1 MSETALWTGKDV
13 ITAVEGEAKN
23 SDWTAHG
30 VSIDSRSL
38 APGDLFVA
46 IVGPVHDGHEYVAA
60 ALEKGASAALVSHVP
75 DGVDPDAN
83 LVVVSDTLTGLEKLG
98 MAARERVNARI
109 VAVTGSVGKT
119 GTKESLLHILSQQ
132 GRTHASVG
140 SFNNHWG
147 VPLSLSRMP
156 ADTEFAIFELGMNHP
171 GELGP
176 LSRMVRPH
184 VALITTIE
192 AVHLEFFDDVEAIAR
207 AKAEIFEGLGPTGSV
222 ILNGDNNY
230 GGLLKSIAANG
241 GISRILTF
249 GEKSEADIRLTDFTL
264 YPDYSDM
271 AISIGSHDVFFKL
284 GVPGRHWINNIL
296 GVLGAVS
303 ELGADIEQA
312 ASSLHNLSS
321 PKGRGARHMVP
332 CQGGSYL
339 VIDDSYNA
347 SPASMRASLKVLAS
361 LFPDGKGRRIA
372 VLGDMLELGD
382 KSPDIHRSLK
392 EDVCGADVDLLF
404 ACGPNMAQLAGAM
417 PSKVITRHEA
427 SSNLL
432 VDPLLEAVGP
442 GDVILLKGSLGS
454 KMSIPLE
461 AVLKSKKAGP
471 TSRQGGKKN
480 AV

>member
-1 MSETALWTGKDV
+1 MSEAVLWTGTDV
-13 ITAVEGEAKN
+13 IEAVAGKADHQEWAA
-23 SDWTAHG
+23 TG

-38 APGDLFVA
+38 QPGELFVA
-46 IVGPVHDGHEYVAA
+46 IIGPVHDGHKYAAA
-60 ALEKGASAALVSHVP
+60 ALERGASAVLVSHVP
-75 DGVDPDAN
+75 DDVMPGANVIVVD
-83 LVVVSDTLTGLEKLG
+83 DTLKALEALG
-98 MAARERVNARI
+98 AAARDRANAKI

-119 GTKESLLHILSQQ
+119 GTKESLLHILSAQ
-132 GRTHASVG
+132 GKTHASIG

-156 ADTEFAIFELGMNHP
+156 RDTEFAIFELGMNHP

-192 AVHLEFFDDVEAIAR
+192 AVHLEFFDDVEAIAE
-207 AKAEIFEGLGPTGSV
+207 AKAEIFEGLTPSGSV

-230 GGLLKSIAANG
+230 GGLLKSIAVNA

-271 AISIGSHDVFFKL
+271 AVTIASHDVFFRL
-284 GVPGRHWINNIL
+284 GVPGRHWVNNIL

-303 ELGADIEQA
+303 ELGADIEKA
-312 ASSLHNLSS
+312 AATLSDLKS

-332 CQGGSYL
+332 CAGGNYM

-361 LFPDGKGRRIA
+361 VFPDGKGRRIA

-382 KSPDIHRSLK
+382 KSADIHQSLK
-392 EDVCGADVDLLF
+392 PDVCDAEVDMLF
-404 ACGPNMAQLAGAM
+404 TCGPNMAGLASAM
-417 PSKVITRHEA
+417 PSTLPTHHEA
-427 SSNLL
+427 SSDLL
-432 VDPLLEAVGP
+432 VGPLLRAVGP
-442 GDVILLKGSLGS
+442 GDVILFKGSLGS
-454 KMSIPLE
+454 KMSVPLE
-461 AVLKSKKAGP
+461 AVLARKSAGQP
-471 TSRQGGKKN
+471 DNQGGES
-480 AV
+480 

>member
-1 MSETALWTGKDV
+1 MSEAALWTGKDV
-13 ITAVEGEAKN
+13 IAAVDGEANN

-38 APGDLFVA
+38 EPGDLFVA
-46 IVGPVHDGHEYVAA
+46 IVGPVHDGHEYVATAFENGA
-60 ALEKGASAALVSHVP
+60 AAALVSHIP
-75 DGVDPDAN
+75 DDVDADAN
-83 LVVVSDTLTGLEKLG
+83 VVLVSDTLTGLEMLG
-98 MAARERVNARI
+98 KAARERVNAKI

-132 GRTHASVG
+132 GKTHASVG

-147 VPLSLSRMP
+147 VPLSLARMP

-222 ILNGDNNY
+222 ILNGDNIY
-230 GGLLKSIAANG
+230 GGLLKSIAANS

-249 GEKSEADIRLTDFTL
+249 GEKSEADIRLADFTL

-296 GVLGAVS
+296 GVLGAIS

-332 CQGGSYL
+332 CKGGSYL

-392 EDVCGADVDLLF
+392 EDVCAADVNLLF
-404 ACGPNMAQLAGAM
+404 ACGPNMAQLAKAM
-417 PSKVITRHEA
+417 PSKITTHHEA
-427 SSNLL
+427 SSDLL
-432 VDPLLEAVGP
+432 VEPLLKEVGP

-454 KMSIPLE
+454 KMSVPLE
-461 AVLKSKKAGP
+461 AVLNRKKTGQTSK
-471 TSRQGGKKN
+471 QGGQ
-480 AV
+480 